1 MTKPPDWQE
10 TLDDLE
16 DRRQR
21 TLAMGG
27 PERLAK
33 HHGKGKLDARA
44 RIDHLLDPGT
54 FREIGTLVG
63 GETAA
68 DGIVVGSGLINGSPV
83 MLGAED
89 FTTLAGSI
97 GPGGNSKR
105 YRIAELA
112 LRDKIPLVM
121 LLEGAGFRPG
131 GGHYGRSPTDLLAQ
145 AQCSGRVPTVGAVL
159 GPSAGHGAL
168 VAPVCDF
175 RIMSEQGAIFTAGPP
190 VVKESTGEDISKEDL
205 GGPGVALASGVI
217 HNVGEDDETVLDDI
231 RRYLSYFPSSAWSY
245 PSPLPD
251 DETTQPR
258 PTPELIEIVSRDN
271 RRVYDM
277 RSVLNVIFDRPDWFE
292 VQPRYGRAIICALA
306 HLGGHPVAVVANQ
319 PKVLAGSIDADA
331 ADKAAHFIMVA
342 DSFHLPIVFLADNPG
357 MLPGSRSER
366 SGVLR
371 AGARMFA
378 AQTAATTVKLHV
390 TLRKAYGFGSM
401 VMSLLSFDSQGATFA
416 YPGATMGAMSAA
428 ALSKASH
435 AGEDLTAKLRDAELQ
450 ASYRSAEHMGFDEL
464 IDPRETRDAL
474 MASLRRGLSSRQ
486 AAAEPVAGPSSCPEE
501 SADVILAA
509 GPNGH
514 VADVDSP
521 RLVDDMYHGVC
532 QVIGSDQPVLHGV
545 HVHLFGSKRSGLQ
558 VAGIFEELGAFLPHD
573 ADDRRLVDDPA
584 GEIGSKNTGR
594 LDRGHLDPALGL
606 DPQRIRQHIDCRLG
620 RAVDA
625 GAFGSGI
632 AVNGRNVDDLAAAL
646 LDHRVVDG

>member
-1 MTKPPDWQE
+1 MPKAQDWGE

-16 DRRQR
+16 RRRQH
-21 TLAMGG
+21 AFEMGG
-27 PERLAK
+27 PERLDK
-33 HHGKGKLDARA
+33 HRNKGKLDARS
-44 RIDHLLDPGT
+44 RIEYLLDPGT
-54 FREIGTLVG
+54 FRELGTLVG

-68 DGIVVGSGLINGSPV
+68 DALIVGSGEVNGSPV

-121 LLEGAGFRPG
+121 LLEGAGFRPT
-131 GGHYGRSPTDLLAQ
+131 GGHYGRTPTDLLAQ
-145 AQCSGRVPTVGAVL
+145 AQCSGRVPTVAAVL

-175 RIMSEQGAIFTAGPP
+175 RIMSRQGAIFTAGPP

-205 GGPGVALASGVI
+205 GGPDVALPSGVI
-217 HNVGEDDETVLDDI
+217 HNVAEDDEAVLDDV
-231 RRYLSYFPSSAWSY
+231 RRYLSYFPASAWSY
-245 PSPLPD
+245 PSPQPAGKAC
-251 DETTQPR
+251 EPR
-258 PTPELIEIVSRDN
+258 PTPELLDIVSRDN

-277 RSVLNVIFDRPDWFE
+277 RAVLDVVFDTADWFE
-292 VQPRYGRAIICALA
+292 VQPQFGKAIVCALA

-319 PKVLAGSIDADA
+319 PQVLAGSIDADA

-366 SGVLR
+366 TGVLR

-378 AQTAATTVKLHV
+378 AQTAATTLKLHV

-401 VMSLLSFDSQGATFA
+401 VMSLLGFDHQVATFA

-428 ALSKASH
+428 ALSRASH
-435 AGEDLTAKLRDAELQ
+435 AGEDLSAKLRNAELE

-474 MASLRRGLSSRQ
+474 LASLKRGLSSRQ
-486 AAAEPVAGPSSCPEE
+486 AAAEPVART
-501 SADVILAA
+501 VIL
-509 GPNGH
+509 P
-514 VADVDSP
+514 
-521 RLVDDMYHGVC
+521 
-532 QVIGSDQPVLHGV
+532 
-545 HVHLFGSKRSGLQ
+545 
-558 VAGIFEELGAFLPHD
+558 
-573 ADDRRLVDDPA
+573 
-584 GEIGSKNTGR
+584 
-594 LDRGHLDPALGL
+594 
-606 DPQRIRQHIDCRLG
+606 
-620 RAVDA
+620 
-625 GAFGSGI
+625 
-632 AVNGRNVDDLAAAL
+632 
-646 LDHRVVDG
+646 

>member
-1 MTKPPDWQE
+1 MTKSADWQE
-10 TLDDLE
+10 TLDDL
-16 DRRQR
+16 DRRRQHTR
-21 TLAMGG
+21 ALGG
-27 PERLAK
+27 AERIAQ
-33 HHGKGKLDARA
+33 HRGKGKLDARA
-44 RIDHLLDPGT
+44 RIDHVLDPGT
-54 FREIGTLVG
+54 FRELGTLVG
-63 GETAA
+63 GEIAA
-68 DGIVVGSGLINGSPV
+68 DGIIVGSGLINGSPV

-89 FTTLAGSI
+89 FTTMAGSI

-121 LLEGAGFRPG
+121 LLEGAGFRPT

-145 AQCSGRVPTVGAVL
+145 AQCSGRVPTVAAVL

-175 RIMSEQGAIFTAGPP
+175 RIMSSQGAIFTAGPP

-205 GGPGVALASGVI
+205 GGPDVALRSGVI
-217 HNVGEDDETVLDDI
+217 HNVAEDDEAVLDDI
-231 RRYLSYFPSSAWSY
+231 RRYLSYFPASAWSY
-245 PSPLPD
+245 PSPLPAE
-251 DETTQPR
+251 ETSEPR
-258 PTPELIEIVSRDN
+258 QTPELLDIVSRDN

-277 RSVLNVIFDRPDWFE
+277 RAVLDVVFDRPDWFE
-292 VQPRYGRAIICALA
+292 VQPQYGRAIICGLA

-378 AQTAATTVKLHV
+378 AQTAATTLKLHL

-401 VMSLLSFDSQGATFA
+401 VMSLLSFDHQVATLA

-435 AGEDLTAKLRDAELQ
+435 AGEDLSAKLRDAELQ

-464 IDPRETRDAL
+464 IDPSETRDAL
-474 MASLRRGLSSRQ
+474 LASLIRGLSSRQ
-486 AAAEPVAGPSSCPEE
+486 AVAEPVSRT
-501 SADVILAA
+501 VIM
-509 GPNGH
+509 P
-514 VADVDSP
+514 
-521 RLVDDMYHGVC
+521 
-532 QVIGSDQPVLHGV
+532 
-545 HVHLFGSKRSGLQ
+545 
-558 VAGIFEELGAFLPHD
+558 
-573 ADDRRLVDDPA
+573 
-584 GEIGSKNTGR
+584 
-594 LDRGHLDPALGL
+594 
-606 DPQRIRQHIDCRLG
+606 
-620 RAVDA
+620 
-625 GAFGSGI
+625 
-632 AVNGRNVDDLAAAL
+632 
-646 LDHRVVDG
+646 

>member
-1 MTKPPDWQE
+1 MTKSPDWQE
-10 TLDDLE
+10 TLEDL
-16 DRRQR
+16 DRRRQHTR
-21 TLAMGG
+21 ALGG
-27 PERLAK
+27 AERLAK
-33 HHGKGKLDARA
+33 HRGKGKLDARA

-54 FREIGTLVG
+54 FRELGTLVG
-63 GETAA
+63 GEIAA

-112 LRDKIPLVM
+112 LREKVPLVM

-145 AQCSGRVPTVGAVL
+145 AQCSGRVPTVAGVL

-175 RIMSEQGAIFTAGPP
+175 RIMSSQGAIFTAGPP

-205 GGPGVALASGVI
+205 GGPEVALPSGVI
-217 HNVGEDDETVLDDI
+217 HNVAEDDETVLDDI
-231 RRYLSYFPSSAWSY
+231 RRYLSYFPASAWSY
-245 PSPLPD
+245 PSPLPA
-251 DETTQPR
+251 DESSEPR
-258 PTPELIEIVSRDN
+258 QTPQLLDIVSRDN
-271 RRVYDM
+271 RRVYDI
-277 RSVLNVIFDRPDWFE
+277 RAVLDVIFDQPDWFE
-292 VQPRYGRAIICALA
+292 VQPRFGKAIICALA

-378 AQTAATTVKLHV
+378 AQTAASTLKLHL

-401 VMSLLSFDSQGATFA
+401 VMSLLSFDNQGATFA

-428 ALSKASH
+428 ALSRASH
-435 AGEDLTAKLRDAELQ
+435 AGEDLSAKLRNAELQ

-474 MASLRRGLSSRQ
+474 LASLLRGLSSRQ
-486 AAAEPVAGPSSCPEE
+486 TAAVPVTRT
-501 SADVILAA
+501 VIM
-509 GPNGH
+509 P
-514 VADVDSP
+514 
-521 RLVDDMYHGVC
+521 
-532 QVIGSDQPVLHGV
+532 
-545 HVHLFGSKRSGLQ
+545 
-558 VAGIFEELGAFLPHD
+558 
-573 ADDRRLVDDPA
+573 
-584 GEIGSKNTGR
+584 
-594 LDRGHLDPALGL
+594 
-606 DPQRIRQHIDCRLG
+606 
-620 RAVDA
+620 
-625 GAFGSGI
+625 
-632 AVNGRNVDDLAAAL
+632 
-646 LDHRVVDG
+646 